1 MSTAVVLKYVKVV
14 RGWRATANLEAQLG
28 RPPPIPLMTLRVAP
42 TLAFVQSLPRLMD
55 LVMTPRPRLRPARH
69 RHHPTPSRKPTGVC
83 VATQTEVPPH
93 RRSRPSRIP
102 VPVKKSNTQH
112 SADPLPARPPPVSK
126 SVATLSTATDSPSV
140 SARARPQHRPRRPVT
155 LQQHPADPLAVQPP
169 PVWKSEEIVPVVA
182 QIGITSVAAPV
193 PQPRPSPTTP
203 VADVRPQPQTSNMAT
218 LATATDGPSVAAPLP
233 QPRPV
238 NSTATP
244 ASDVCPLPRKSITEE
259 EALRQPGFADSC
271 TYMASCGCY
280 GCFLMQQGW
289 GYIYPA
295 RRYVPPRA

>member
-1 MSTAVVLKYVKVV
+1 MNVV

-55 LVMTPRPRLRPARH
+55 LVMTPRPRLRSARH

-102 VPVKKSNTQH
+102 VPVKNSNTQH
-112 SADPLPARPPPVSK
+112 SAAPLPARPPPVSK

-155 LQQHPADPLAVQPP
+155 LQQHPLLSVSCVDALLHPP
-169 PVWKSEEIVPVVA
+169 RPVVEDSPA
-182 QIGITSVAAPV
+182 TPIPNDVCS
-193 PQPRPSPTTP
+193 QPRPVVEDSPATP
-203 VADVRPQPQTSNMAT
+203 IANDVC
-218 LATATDGPSVAAPLP
+218 P

-238 NSTATP
+238 NEDSATTP
-244 ASDVCPLPRKSITEE
+244 VADDTCPLPRASISEE
-259 EALRQPGFADSC
+259 EAFRRPGFASSC
-271 TYMASCGCY
+271 AGYIDLCGCY
-280 GCFLMQQGW
+280 GCFLMLRGW
-289 GYIYPA
+289 SYTYPA

>member
-1 MSTAVVLKYVKVV
+1 MNVV

-55 LVMTPRPRLRPARH
+55 LVMTPRPRLRSARH

-155 LQQHPADPLAVQPP
+155 LQQHPLLSVSCVDALLHPP
-169 PVWKSEEIVPVVA
+169 RPVVEDSPA
-182 QIGITSVAAPV
+182 TPIPNDVCS
-193 PQPRPSPTTP
+193 QPRPVVEDSPATP
-203 VADVRPQPQTSNMAT
+203 IANDVC
-218 LATATDGPSVAAPLP
+218 P

-238 NSTATP
+238 NEDTCPQPRPVTAYSTATP

-259 EALRQPGFADSC
+259 EALRQPGFANSC

>member
-1 MSTAVVLKYVKVV
+1 MSTSQGLSMWGTVL
-14 RGWRATANLEAQLG
+14 RLLPL
-28 RPPPIPLMTLRVAP
+28 RPPVAPPSPRPSSTPKVTPSPPTPSARPSPPDPSASRPPIPSLLDIPTRIPPLMTLR
-42 TLAFVQSLPRLMD
+42 TG
-55 LVMTPRPRLRPARH
+55 
-69 RHHPTPSRKPTGVC
+69 PTPWLWMPWGLRVRRRRGVRRSWPRMNTTE
-83 VATQTEVPPH
+83 ASTQTPSPESHIPTCPSVTADVAGP

-102 VPVKKSNTQH
+102 VPVKKSN
-112 SADPLPARPPPVSK
+112 P
-126 SVATLSTATDSPSV
+126 
-140 SARARPQHRPRRPVT
+140 
-155 LQQHPADPLAVQPP
+155 QHPADPLAVQPP

-193 PQPRPSPTTP
+193 PQPRPVNEDTC
-203 VADVRPQPQTSNMAT
+203 
-218 LATATDGPSVAAPLP
+218 P

-238 NSTATP
+238 TAYSTATP

-259 EALRQPGFADSC
+259 EALRQPGFANSC